1 MLLAR
6 KKDVN
11 MLSGPIVKALLTIAL
26 PIMVM
31 NVVQSLFNIVDMTV
45 LKSYESDITVGAV
58 GTCSTLIST
67 ITGLMIGISS
77 GANVIIAKHI
87 GAGNK

>member
-45 LKSYESDITVGAV
+45 
-58 GTCSTLIST
+58 
-67 ITGLMIGISS
+67 
-77 GANVIIAKHI
+77 
-87 GAGNK
+87 